1 MHLDEKLTAH
11 SVAGNLPDYIVQTA
25 VSSAVAK
32 LLAQPAVRQGLAFLQ
47 EDQEQTL
54 LDQKL
59 ITEIP
64 APPFQEQERGVDYL
78 RRLQASGLTDAKQDS
93 EGNVFGRR
101 QGSGSGPTIFLAAHL
116 DTVFPAGTDVI
127 VREKDGL
134 LFAPGIADDGR
145 GLAEVL
151 SVLRAMEACGIKT
164 VGDIIFGGDVG
175 EEGLGDLRGVKA
187 LFRDHSAI
195 DGFISIDGSRPGNIN
210 YLATGSRRYEII
222 FRGPGGHSFGA
233 FGLPSAIHALGR
245 AVAKVADL
253 SVPKEP
259 KTTFTVGEIKGGTS
273 VNAIAARASMLVD
286 MRSNDKQALNELED
300 RVLACASAAA
310 AAENECWQSEAITVE
325 LKLVGDRPAGAQSVD
340 AIMVQTAWAATA
352 ALGEKPEL
360 APAGSTDANL
370 PISLGIPAIT
380 LGRGGRSGGV
390 HTLGEWYDPAG
401 AYTGPQITFLTLLA
415 LAGMDGVTE
424 PLLPHSQP

>member
-1 MHLDEKLTAH
+1 MHSANKDAAAKQPYT
-11 SVAGNLPDYIVQTA
+11 VQTA
-25 VSSAVAK
+25 VSDTVAK

-47 EDQEQTL
+47 QDQEQTL
-54 LDQKL
+54 LDQRM

-64 APPFQEQERGVDYL
+64 APPFQEQQRGADYL
-78 RRLQASGLTDAKQDS
+78 RRLKENGLSNAEQDS

-101 QGSGSGPTIFLAAHL
+101 KGSGNGPTVFLAAHL
-116 DTVFPAGTDVI
+116 DTVFPAGTDVT

-134 LFAPGIADDGR
+134 LYAPGIADDGR

-151 SVLRAMEACGIKT
+151 SVLRAMQVSGIKT
-164 VGDIIFGGDVG
+164 VGDILFGGDVG

-187 LFRDHSAI
+187 FFRDHSA
-195 DGFISIDGSRPGNIN
+195 DGFISIDGSRAGNIN

-245 AVAKVADL
+245 AVAKIADL
-253 SVPKEP
+253 TVPEEP

-273 VNAIAARASMLVD
+273 VNAIAAQASMLVD
-286 MRSNDKQALNELED
+286 MRSNDKQALSQLED
-300 RVLACASAAA
+300 RVLACARAAVAEENTRWESA
-310 AAENECWQSEAITVE
+310 AITVE
-325 LKLVGDRPAGAQSVD
+325 LKLVGDRPAGTQNPDNV
-340 AIMVQTAWAATA
+340 MVQAAWASTA
-352 ALGEKPEL
+352 ALGEKPEF

-401 AYTGPQITFLTLLA
+401 AYTGPQFTFLTLLA

-424 PLLPHSQP
+424 PLLPRRPN